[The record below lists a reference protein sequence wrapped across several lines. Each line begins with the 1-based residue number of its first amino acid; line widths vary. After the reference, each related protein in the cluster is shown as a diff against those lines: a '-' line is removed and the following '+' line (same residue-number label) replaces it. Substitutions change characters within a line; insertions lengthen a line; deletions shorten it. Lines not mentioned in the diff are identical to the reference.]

1 LALGRSGLKARV
13 VGGYPAVGN
22 PEPVARSTVL
32 AGWNPASLLLL
43 CWLVCLP
50 RPAGA
55 QAGPE
60 SAETTDRQIL
70 IDAANGAAGVPRL
83 QPLSGTSNLDL
94 YGGTKTVYRQ
104 AATAFGIKVRFDL
117 DLVTTSV
124 RLRVNDVDFY
134 TAMSVLQAQTGTF
147 FRPLNA
153 TLILVAPNTSEKRRF
168 YQIQEQQTFPLK
180 ALATPEEMVEVVRI
194 LRDIAGV
201 THLNLDPHNGTVTMR
216 DTPEKLALV
225 GELLPVLDQPS
236 GEVMLEIQLLEVDRN
251 KARQLGITPP
261 SSMQLVSLTP
271 SDLSKLASSTDRSNL
286 LTNLSE
292 ILTAKGLSSTTSLV
306 PIGGGA
312 TTFLLT
318 VPGAAAALSD
328 SVSVLHSRRQLLLRA
343 KEGKAATFF
352 VGSRYPV
359 SLSQLSATSGSGS
372 TSSVSGTTF
381 LQNSFAVG
389 KNPSALAANSLTGG
403 TLPDLAVINRNDN
416 SISILQNNDSGNFI
430 PVSTSPL
437 QLAKNELGPVAMA
450 SGILR
455 NDSTKFSTTQPADL
469 VVVNSDSNN
478 VSILLGDSNS
488 SRQANGSFTEAPGSP
503 LGAGQ
508 GPSSV
513 VVADFNGDGFLDIAV
528 ANRGDDSISVFAGKG
543 DGTFAEF
550 PGSPFKL
557 PQNHAVSE
565 KGPIAMASGNFQN
578 KTLDNGAAEVD
589 LAVLNQTSNN
599 VTILLTSVDK
609 HGNVTLTEA
618 TGSPIAVGS
627 SPVAIASGDL
637 NADGVLD
644 LAVVNQ
650 GDNSV
655 TILVGSASLDGT
667 FTEPQG
673 SPLETAA
680 SPAGIAIASFSQG
693 AVPDIAVTN
702 EGANTL
708 AIYIG
713 QGQGTFSSRIELNVP
728 SGPTALI
735 ASTLTSSGLPDVALL
750 AQSAASNGVVAVVQD
765 SSSFTAGSGTSAET
779 PYPSAEFV
787 DLGTKVKVT
796 PNFHA
801 DHRVTLQMEFEIT
814 ALSGNTLNGIPI
826 ISNQTLSQ
834 TVRLKENEPAIL
846 GGLTEMQKTRS
857 FSGLP
862 ALAEIPA
869 GIGYAFGTRNSSA
882 QDTELLIVVTPRTLR
897 FSERIS
903 RPIYAGR
910 GPE

>member
-1 LALGRSGLKARV
+1 
-13 VGGYPAVGN
+13 
-22 PEPVARSTVL
+22 
-32 AGWNPASLLLL
+32 
-43 CWLVCLP
+43 
-50 RPAGA
+50 
-55 QAGPE
+55 
-60 SAETTDRQIL
+60 
-70 IDAANGAAGVPRL
+70 
-83 QPLSGTSNLDL
+83 
-94 YGGTKTVYRQ
+94 
-104 AATAFGIKVRFDL
+104 
-117 DLVTTSV
+117 
-124 RLRVNDVDFY
+124 
-134 TAMSVLQAQTGTF
+134 
-147 FRPLNA
+147 
-153 TLILVAPNTSEKRRF
+153 
-168 YQIQEQQTFPLK
+168 
-180 ALATPEEMVEVVRI
+180 LATPAEMVEVVRL
-194 LRDIAGV
+194 LRDITGA
-201 THLNLDPHNGTVTMR
+201 TQLNLDVHNGTVIMR
-216 DTPEKLALV
+216 DTPEKLALA
-225 GELLPVLDQPS
+225 GELLPDLDQPR

-251 KARQLGITPP
+251 KARQLGVTPP
-261 SSMQLVSLTP
+261 SAMQLVSLTS

-292 ILTAKGLSSTTSLV
+292 ILAAKGLANTTSLI

-318 VPGAAAALSD
+318 VPGAASTFSD
-328 SVSVLHSRRQLLLRA
+328 SLSVVQSTRQLLLRA
-343 KEGKAATFF
+343 QEGKAATFF
-352 VGSRYPV
+352 VGSRFPV

-372 TSSVSGTTF
+372 TTSVSGTTF
-381 LQNSFAVG
+381 PLTSFAVG
-389 KNPSALAANSLTGG
+389 KNPTAIAANSLTGG
-403 TLPDLAVINRNDN
+403 TLPDLAVVNRDNN

-430 PVSTSPL
+430 QVSTSPL
-437 QLAKNELGPVAMA
+437 QLPKNELGPVAIA

-455 NDSTKFSTTQPADL
+455 NDSTKFSTVQPADL

-488 SRQANGSFTEAPGSP
+488 SGQANGSFTEAQGSP
-503 LGAGQ
+503 LVVGQ

-543 DGTFAEF
+543 DGTFVEF

-557 PQNHAVSE
+557 PQNNVSE

-589 LAVLNQTSNN
+589 VAVLNQASNN

-609 HGNVTLTEA
+609 RENVTLTEA
-618 TGSPIAVGS
+618 TRSPIAVGS

-655 TILVGSASLDGT
+655 TILLGSANLDGT
-667 FTEPQG
+667 FTEAQG
-673 SPLETAA
+673 SPLETAG

-713 QGQGTFSSRIELNVP
+713 QGQGTFLSRIELNVP

-750 AQSAASNGVVAVVQD
+750 AQSDANNGVVAVIQD
-765 SSSFTAGSGTSAET
+765 SSSFATGSGTSAET

-787 DLGTKVKVT
+787 DLGTKVKVI
-796 PNFHA
+796 PKFHA

-857 FSGLP
+857 INGLP
-862 ALAEIPA
+862 GLAEIPA

-897 FSERIS
+897 FSDRIS

>member
-1 LALGRSGLKARV
+1 LKARV
-13 VGGYPAVGN
+13 VGCYLAVSN
-22 PEPVARSTVL
+22 PELVTRATIL
-32 AGWNPASLLLL
+32 AGWNPASILLL
-43 CWLVCLP
+43 CWLVCAP
-50 RPAGA
+50 RPACA
-55 QAGPE
+55 QAAPE
-60 SAETTDRQIL
+60 SNQTTDSQIL
-70 IDAANGAAGVPRL
+70 VDFANSTAGLPRL
-83 QPLSGTSNLDL
+83 QPRSGTSNLDL
-94 YGGTKTVYRQ
+94 HGDTKTVYDE
-104 AATAFGIKVRFDL
+104 AAAAFGIKVRFDQ
-117 DLVTTSV
+117 DLVTRSV

-147 FRPLNA
+147 LRPLNA
-153 TLILVAPNTSEKRRF
+153 TLILVAPNIPEKRRF
-168 YQIQEQQTFPLK
+168 YRIQEEQTFPLK
-180 ALATPEEMVEVVRI
+180 ALATPEEMVEVVRL
-194 LRDIAGV
+194 LRDITGA
-201 THLNLDPHNGTVTMR
+201 TQLNLDAHNGTVIMR
-216 DTPEKLALV
+216 DTPEKLALA
-225 GELLPVLDQPS
+225 GELLPDLDQPR

-261 SSMQLVSLTP
+261 SSMQLVSLTS

-292 ILTAKGLSSTTSLV
+292 ILAAKGLANTTSLI

-318 VPGAAAALSD
+318 VPGAAATFSD
-328 SVSVLHSRRQLLLRA
+328 SLSVVQSTRQLLLRA
-343 KEGKAATFF
+343 QEGKAATFF

-359 SLSQLSATSGSGS
+359 SLSQLSATSGNGS

-381 LQNSFAVG
+381 PLTSFAVG
-389 KNPSALAANSLTGG
+389 KNPTALAANSLTGG
-403 TLPDLAVINRNDN
+403 TLPDLAVVNRDDN

-430 PVSTSPL
+430 QVSTSPL
-437 QLAKNELGPVAMA
+437 QLPKNELGPVAIA

-455 NDSTKFSTTQPADL
+455 TDSTKFSTTQPADL

-488 SRQANGSFTEAPGSP
+488 SGEANGSFTEAQGSP
-503 LGAGQ
+503 LGVGQ

-513 VVADFNGDGFLDIAV
+513 VVADFNGDGFLDIGV

-543 DGTFAEF
+543 DGTFVEF

-557 PQNHAVSE
+557 PQSNVSE

-589 LAVLNQTSNN
+589 LAVLNQASNN

-609 HGNVTLTEA
+609 RENVTLTEA

-637 NADGVLD
+637 NADGVPD

-655 TILVGSASLDGT
+655 TILLGSANLDGT
-667 FTEPQG
+667 FTEAQG

-693 AVPDIAVTN
+693 VVPDIAVTN

-713 QGQGTFSSRIELNVP
+713 QVQGQGQGQGTFSSRIELNVP
-728 SGPTALI
+728 SGPSALI

-750 AQSAASNGVVAVVQD
+750 AQSAASNGVVAVIQD
-765 SSSFTAGSGTSAET
+765 SSSFATGSGTSAVT
-779 PYPSAEFV
+779 AYPSAEFV
-787 DLGTKVKVT
+787 DVGIKVKVI
-796 PNFHA
+796 PKFHA
-801 DHRVTLQMEFEIT
+801 DHRVTLQMEFEIS

-846 GGLTEMQKTRS
+846 GGLTDMQKTRS
-857 FSGLP
+857 INGLP
-862 ALAEIPA
+862 GLAEIPA
-869 GIGYAFGTRNSSA
+869 GIGYALGTRNSSA

-897 FSERIS
+897 FSDRIS